1 MGAHL
6 QFCRGCLS
14 GAEIAPFRLW
24 LPPPA
29 SLSLVGDESV
39 HSQLA
44 LLWCSLSP
52 LFCEWVRKCLRLE
65 LFTGYFFFSLYDYPT
80 TCVAISH

>member
-44 LLWCSLSP
+44 LLGVLSVLCSVSGPGSAL
-52 LFCEWVRKCLRLE
+52 
-65 LFTGYFFFSLYDYPT
+65 D
-80 TCVAISH
+80 

>member
-1 MGAHL
+1 MGACL
-6 QFCRGCLS
+6 QFGRGCLS

-44 LLWCSLSP
+44 LLWYSLSP
-52 LFCEWVRKCLRLE
+52 LLCEWAKKCLRLG
-65 LFTGYFFFSLYDYPT
+65 LFTG
-80 TCVAISH
+80 